1 MKIIIPIT
9 LFFLLIISRL
19 LSDIPNFTPTLS
31 LMIFT
36 GFYIQSRSLAVIIVM
51 ASQVLSDL
59 YLGYNPSMFFVYASF
74 LLITYLSPLI
84 IKKLD
89 IVSVFFASILCP
101 SIFFIISNFGVWLTM
116 GLYPLNILG
125 LLSCYLA
132 GIPFFQYSLI
142 STILFSFTILVLHKA
157 IVKKD
162 SLQSS

>member
-157 IVKKD
+157 IVKKA